1 MSGNTKPKVALVTG
15 AGLGIGRSI
24 ALRLAAQGCKI
35 GVLDLEEDGIAET
48 VASIEKEGG
57 TAFPLVANVTAPGE
71 IAEAVEVLT
80 RSAGAID
87 VLVNNAGVAR
97 VGALSD
103 MSFEDWSI
111 QFRVNVDGPFH
122 CCQAVVPGM
131 VERKFGRI
139 INISSWFA
147 KSGVPNYGGY
157 CASKAAVLAFTRS
170 LALEVAEAGVTA
182 NAICPGTIVNTR
194 MREEVDKRNR
204 KVGNPTALERES
216 VIPLGRVGQ
225 PEDIAGVAAFLI
237 SPEASYM
244 TGQAI
249 NVTGGLWMS

>member
-1 MSGNTKPKVALVTG
+1 MTASKAKLALVTG
-15 AGLGIGRSI
+15 AGLGIGRAI
-24 ALRLAAQGCKI
+24 ALKLAEAGCAI
-35 GVLDLEEDGIAET
+35 GVMDLEDDTVAET
-48 VASIEKEGG
+48 VGLIEKGGG
-57 TAFPLVANVTAPGE
+57 TAYPLIADVTKPDQVAA
-71 IAEAVEVLT
+71 AVARLSEQ
-80 RSAGAID
+80 AGDID

-97 VGALSD
+97 VGSLSE
-103 MSFEDWSI
+103 MSYEDWSV

-131 VERKFGRI
+131 VARGYGRV

-170 LALEVAEAGVTA
+170 LALEVASAGVTA

-194 MREEVDKRNR
+194 MRDQVDERNR
-204 KVGNPTALERES
+204 LTGNPTAKERES

-237 SPEASYM
+237 SPEAAYM
-244 TGQAI
+244 TGQAL